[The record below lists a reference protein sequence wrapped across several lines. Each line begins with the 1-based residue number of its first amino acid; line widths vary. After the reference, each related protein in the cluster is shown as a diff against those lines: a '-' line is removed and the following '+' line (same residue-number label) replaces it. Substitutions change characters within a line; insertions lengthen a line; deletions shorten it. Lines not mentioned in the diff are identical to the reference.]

1 MRRMVLRVDYQ
12 EGVRI
17 SEDAQAIAI
26 RVMVDG
32 YHWREIKVSEKVL
45 LMIRDSICEFLT
57 SKP

>member
-1 MRRMVLRVDYQ
+1 MVLRVDYQ

-32 YHWREIKVSEKVL
+32 YHWREIKVSEKNPAD
-45 LMIRDSICEFLT
+45 DSRLHL
-57 SKP
+57 